1 MSLEPPLR
9 IQALGP
15 TRVGSQ
21 SGGWIARRPGQL
33 LKLMLA
39 RRGRASTVDEIVE
52 ALWPGSGYGAA
63 GNVRYYVHVLR
74 KALAPHGALVRCG
87 GGGYALD
94 MSAVALDAEEFET
107 ALARGD
113 LREALSL
120 YTGDFL
126 ADEPY
131 AEWAQSE
138 RQRLHELA
146 CEALRALAQELLAGG
161 ELAGAQECLAR
172 LAEMA
177 PYDEDVHRELIALEI
192 ARGRRSDA
200 LRRYEA
206 LRHRMRAAFAE
217 EPSFTLAELC
227 RAPALV
233 P

>member
-1 MSLEPPLR
+1 MSAESPLR
-9 IQALGP
+9 IEALGP
-15 TRVGSQ
+15 TRVAGH
-21 SGGWIARRPGQL
+21 SGGWLARRPGQL

-39 RRGRASTVDEIVE
+39 RRGRMTCVDEIAE
-52 ALWPGSGYGAA
+52 ALWPGSGYCAA

-74 KALAPHGALVRCG
+74 KELGPYGALVRCG
-87 GGGYALD
+87 GGGYGLEMTRID
-94 MSAVALDAEEFET
+94 LDAELFES
-107 ALARGD
+107 ALARGE
-113 LREALSL
+113 LEHALS
-120 YTGDFL
+120 YYKGEFL

-146 CEALRALAQELLAGG
+146 CEALRALSAERLQAG
-161 ELAGAQECLAR
+161 ELAGAHEALAR
-172 LAEMA
+172 LAAMA

-206 LRHRMRAAFAE
+206 LRHRMRSAFAV
-217 EPSFTLAELC
+217 EPCFTLAELC
-227 RAPALV
+227 RAPALA